1 MKTPASK
8 LSTGLLTI
16 LFTISISP
24 LWAQSSGTG
33 LLGSSS
39 TDLLLAESSGTGL
52 LGSSDTGLLLAQS
65 SDTGLSGSLET
76 NHQTYFY
83 KDPNKA
89 FLLALFPGILIH
101 GYGHFYAEDQ
111 LMGDVLLTGEV
122 VSIVSFGFGVLIN
135 SDTNTFSGG
144 LLGTPSN
151 ANNIGTNLVWGGIIA
166 FTALWIVDMAHAP
179 IAAQDYDDEHDLK
192 PIAYMEQNRPSLAVA
207 YRF

>member
-1 MKTPASK
+1 MSPYSMKPLFPK
-8 LSTGLLTI
+8 LA
-16 LFTISISP
+16 F
-24 LWAQSSGTG
+24 
-33 LLGSSS
+33 
-39 TDLLLAESSGTGL
+39 LLAIVLMASFQSL
-52 LGSSDTGLLLAQS
+52 QAQD

-101 GYGHFYAEDQ
+101 GYGHFYADDN
-111 LMGDVLLTGEV
+111 LTGNVLLTGEV
-122 VSIVSFGFGVLIN
+122 VSVASVGFGALIL

-144 LLGTPSN
+144 ILGSTSN
-151 ANNIGTNLVWGGIIA
+151 ANSIGTNLIWGGVIA

-192 PIAYMEQNRPSLAVA
+192 PIAYMDQDHPTLALA